1 MVQAVRPQDASGI
14 YQRSVGAAA
23 EAEAAAPGRSRP
35 PAEGGRTRR
44 ADAVALSEQA
54 QALVRAR
61 QTVDEAPDVRES
73 LVAALRQQVLD
84 GNYAVDPDAIADAM
98 TADGA
103 SA

>member
-23 EAEAAAPGRSRP
+23 EAEAVAPGRARP
-35 PAEGGRTRR
+35 ASEGGRARR

-61 QTVDEAPDVRES
+61 QTVDEAPAVRES
-73 LVAALRQQVLD
+73 LVASLRQQVLD
-84 GNYAVDPDAIADAM
+84 GSYPVDADAIADAM
-98 TADGA
+98 TAGGT